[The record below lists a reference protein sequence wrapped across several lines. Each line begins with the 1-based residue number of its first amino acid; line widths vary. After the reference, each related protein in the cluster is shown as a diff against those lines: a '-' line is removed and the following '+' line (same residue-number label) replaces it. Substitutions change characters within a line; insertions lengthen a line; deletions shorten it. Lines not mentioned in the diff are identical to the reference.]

1 MTQNEK
7 MYMNA
12 ETGSV
17 DNYAGWDYENENGE
31 TVNAVELGEV
41 FEVILN
47 EDGEWVEG
55 EFVEE
60 TNEKLLEKA
69 LVESGYYSQESAEII
84 TEKWAEGFISD
95 CYLDE
100 GEKLSEK
107 EIESFVSCVKDVFT
121 EGSADDVEEWRSID
135 EEMERENNF
144 DLIEL
149 KNGRFLACINE

>member
-47 EDGEWVEG
+47 EDGDWVEG
-55 EFVEE
+55 EFVAEE
-60 TNEKLLEKA
+60 NEEMAETYKVVA
-69 LVESGYYSQESAEII
+69 DTINGVQIVESFDSDVEVYEDEENFFEELATQDDDEII
-84 TEKWAEGFISD
+84 GCVITESMK
-95 CYLDE
+95 
-100 GEKLSEK
+100 EK
-107 EIESFVSCVKDVFT
+107 
-121 EGSADDVEEWRSID
+121 ID
-135 EEMERENNF
+135 EMYG
-144 DLIEL
+144 IH
-149 KNGRFLACINE
+149 

>member
-55 EFVEE
+55 EFVVEDNEE
-60 TNEKLLEKA
+60 MAETYKVVADTINGVQIVEIYEDEENFFEALATQDDDEILGCVITAEMKEK
-69 LVESGYYSQESAEII
+69 
-84 TEKWAEGFISD
+84 
-95 CYLDE
+95 
-100 GEKLSEK
+100 
-107 EIESFVSCVKDVFT
+107 
-121 EGSADDVEEWRSID
+121 ID
-135 EEMERENNF
+135 E
-144 DLIEL
+144 IY
-149 KNGRFLACINE
+149 GIH